1 MKIMYLVFLQLELL
15 HLCVINEPDVKM
27 ISTIENTNSCQIFT
41 VYPTGL
47 NCSVDD
53 ASLHNGK
60 YIKNLTNKTLK
71 VNI

>member
-1 MKIMYLVFLQLELL
+1 MFLQLDLL
-15 HLCVINEPDVKM
+15 HFCVIQEPDVNM

-53 ASLHNGK
+53 VSLHNGK
-60 YIKNLTNKTLK
+60 CIKNLTNKTLK